1 MIKCRMPV
9 IVEGKYDRI
18 TLSRILDGTV
28 IETRGFGI
36 YRNKEL
42 LEMLRVMAKKT
53 GIVVLTDSD
62 AAGFQ
67 IRGHIRSAIR
77 EGTIVDVY
85 IPDVYGRER
94 RKAQPSKEG
103 KLGVEGLSAALLEEA
118 FRKAGVGAEQVEA
131 PGDPVTKTDLYL
143 WGFTG
148 AEGASD
154 RRRQLLAKLGFP
166 ERMSANAMLS
176 AVNVLYNRE
185 EFAQKLNEWFPD
197 PEEDRHGFQ
206 ERTEGH

>member
-1 MIKCRMPV
+1 MVKCRMPV

-85 IPDVYGRER
+85 IPDVYGQGTPESPALQGGQAGSGGAFPPPCW
-94 RKAQPSKEG
+94 RKPSG
-103 KLGVEGLSAALLEEA
+103 KPESARSRWKL
-118 FRKAGVGAEQVEA
+118 
-131 PGDPVTKTDLYL
+131 PGTP
-143 WGFTG
+143 
-148 AEGASD
+148 
-154 RRRQLLAKLGFP
+154 
-166 ERMSANAMLS
+166 
-176 AVNVLYNRE
+176 
-185 EFAQKLNEWFPD
+185 
-197 PEEDRHGFQ
+197 
-206 ERTEGH
+206 